1 MKRYILLLLS
11 MAVLSAGAQTDRHF
25 IRQGNREVRAK
36 NYAQAEVNY
45 KKSLGK
51 NSSNAI
57 AAYNLGRALQAGR
70 KDSLALKQYE
80 TAANLEKSPTRRAE
94 SFYNMGTV
102 LQGQKKFD
110 TAIEAYKNALRNN
123 PNHQQ
128 ARYNLALCIQQK
140 KQQQQQNKSSSK
152 NKQNNKDKQDKKKQN
167 DKKNDKKK
175 PNEQNQKDQMSKDN
189 AEQLLNAA
197 LQEEKATQERLKKAM
212 RQKSSRKLEKN
223 W

>member
-25 IRQGNREVRAK
+25 IRQGNREFRAK

-80 TAANLEKSPTRRAE
+80 TAANLEKDPTRRA
-94 SFYNMGTV
+94 
-102 LQGQKKFD
+102 
-110 TAIEAYKNALRNN
+110 
-123 PNHQQ
+123 
-128 ARYNLALCIQQK
+128 
-140 KQQQQQNKSSSK
+140 
-152 NKQNNKDKQDKKKQN
+152 
-167 DKKNDKKK
+167 
-175 PNEQNQKDQMSKDN
+175 
-189 AEQLLNAA
+189 
-197 LQEEKATQERLKKAM
+197 
-212 RQKSSRKLEKN
+212 
-223 W
+223 